1 MPSSPATTFQCADVS
16 CASQHLAFM
25 EVITLDMDNQVGIGA
40 ADLAAEVQDVLFSQ
54 THPPQWWAR
63 ADQEGDLTGGSPFD
77 NDAADIGKF
86 VDIFINVLVATGT
99 NGGSCG
105 DAGGSCCSV
114 LN

>member
-1 MPSSPATTFQCADVS
+1 
-16 CASQHLAFM
+16 M